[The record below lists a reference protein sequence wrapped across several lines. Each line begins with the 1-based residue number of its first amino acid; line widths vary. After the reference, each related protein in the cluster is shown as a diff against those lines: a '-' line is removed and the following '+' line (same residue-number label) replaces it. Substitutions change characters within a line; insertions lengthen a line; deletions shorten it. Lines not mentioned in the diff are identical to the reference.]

1 MPGSYL
7 AGHYSTSGDSADR
20 VADEERGGVSRSGE
34 GSCGPAGG
42 LDTCP
47 ARSSRGTTRPA
58 EVRALLDQRD
68 PPPAD
73 RVADEERGG
82 VSRSGDGLWGLG
94 CGLDTCPARSS
105 RGTTRP
111 AGQRGTTRPAEQ
123 RGTTRPAE
131 PPSADRVAD
140 EERGGVSRS
149 GEGSSGLGQRSRHVP
164 GSFLAGHYST
174 SGNTGHYSTSGTTGH
189 YSTSGNTG
197 HYSTSGRTDTTRPA
211 EPRGTTR
218 PAETLV
224 PAHIQ
229 FVGWLLVLQQP
240 THKLMPIRRRRAA
253 PSRGGRGSCR
263 RRGSRCCCCSSRRRS
278 PPGRGR

>member
-1 MPGSYL
+1 MRVCGDL
-7 AGHYSTSGDSADR
+7 VGVSTRARLVPRGALLDQRNYGALLDQRSSPSADR
-20 VADEERGGVSRSGE
+20 VGREERAAASRSGE

-111 AGQRGTTRPAEQ
+111 AEGRCTTRPAEGRGTTRPAEG
-123 RGTTRPAE
+123 RCTTRPAE
-131 PPSADRVAD
+131 G
-140 EERGGVSRS
+140 RG
-149 GEGSSGLGQRSRHVP
+149 
-164 GSFLAGHYST
+164 A
-174 SGNTGHYSTSGTTGH
+174 
-189 YSTSGNTG
+189 
-197 HYSTSGRTDTTRPA
+197 TRPA
-211 EPRGTTR
+211 DWGQRTAFITKPSRFHITAL
-218 PAETLV
+218 PETALPVRVLLV
-224 PAHIQ
+224 P
-229 FVGWLLVLQQP
+229 
-240 THKLMPIRRRRAA
+240 
-253 PSRGGRGSCR
+253 S
-263 RRGSRCCCCSSRRRS
+263 
-278 PPGRGR
+278 